1 MFRAPLAAL
10 LLSAMLGV
18 EQPAR
23 AQAASPHAIEVPA
36 WFADSLLH
44 LREDVRDAAGEG
56 KRLMLY
62 FGQDGC
68 PYCSALMQT
77 GFTQSG
83 IVAKTRRHFVALALN
98 IWGDRELTWIDGK
111 AMREKDL
118 ARLLKIQF
126 TPTLIFLDEKG
137 GIVARVNGYYPP
149 HRLEAALDYVAGRM
163 EARLPFAEHMRT
175 AVREAASGQLH
186 DQPFFLPSPHDL
198 RRGPGAKPLAVLFE
212 TPFCAG
218 CDEMHGEGFQRPEV
232 LAQLAKFD
240 IVRLQL
246 GGTAEVTTPGGRKK
260 RAGEWAR
267 ELRVAYVPSVVF
279 FDARGREV
287 FRIEAYVR
295 PFHLAGAFD
304 YVASGSYAMEPSF
317 QRYLQA
323 RAGQLR
329 ARGQS
334 ADLWK

>member
-10 LLSAMLGV
+10 VFSAMLAA

-23 AQAASPHAIEVPA
+23 AQVASPHAIEVPA
-36 WFADSLLH
+36 WFAESLLH
-44 LREDVRDAAGEG
+44 LREEVRDAAGEG

-68 PYCSALMQT
+68 PYCAALMQT
-77 GFTQSG
+77 GFRQTA
-83 IVAKTRRHFVALALN
+83 IVTKTRRHFVALAIN
-98 IWGDRELTWIDGK
+98 IWGDREVTWLDGK
-111 AMREKDL
+111 TMSEKDL
-118 ARLLKIQF
+118 ARLLKVQF

-175 AVREAASGQLH
+175 AVREAASGKLH
-186 DQPFFLPSPHDL
+186 DQPFFMPLPHEL
-198 RRGPGAKPLAVLFE
+198 RRRTGAKPLAVVFE
-212 TPFCAG
+212 TIHCSG
-218 CDEMHGEGFQRPEV
+218 CDEMHREGFRRPEV

-240 IVRLQL
+240 IARLQL
-246 GGTAEVTTPGGRKK
+246 GGAAEVTTLG
-260 RAGEWAR
+260 
-267 ELRVAYVPSVVF
+267 VAYVPSIVF

-304 YVASGSYAMEPSF
+304 YVASGSYAKEPSF
-317 QRYLQA
+317 QRYLQS